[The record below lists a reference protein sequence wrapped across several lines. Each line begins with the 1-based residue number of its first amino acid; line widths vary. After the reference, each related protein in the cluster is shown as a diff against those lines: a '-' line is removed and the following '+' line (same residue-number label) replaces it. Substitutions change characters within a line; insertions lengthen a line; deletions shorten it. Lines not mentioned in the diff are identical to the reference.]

1 MPRTGP
7 IYTLP
12 PGYLAVSGTIIQPSQ
27 HNPPLED
34 IAQALTDSLPRNGSG
49 AMTGNLPMAG
59 FRLTG
64 IGASV
69 AADQAPRQDQVML
82 RSGAQ
87 AATADMPMGGFK
99 ITGLAAGTMA
109 ADAVRRDQV
118 VLRDGSQGMT
128 GPLLVPFGSES
139 APSLQ
144 FGNSN
149 NGIFGTAGV
158 GMTFVAAGLTIG
170 TIDNSPSL
178 VNGWD
183 IVTREKGD
191 SRYPTVA
198 RTLTA
203 GDGLTGGG
211 SLAANRTFAVDA
223 TVVRT
228 TGAQTIAGQKNFSNL
243 SVWDANTGGQ
253 RFIKDGTART
263 VADYYTA
270 TSTLAFVQRM
280 VADGSLEFQGAG
292 TRQFRILA
300 PVTLGFGDG
309 EIYLENNASDGDGTG
324 LCVRASVNPTG
335 NGMIFSVR
343 SQAGALGLAVQQDKI
358 SSARAE
364 MYLGSSDTGSG
375 GNRVMHAGMALG
387 EVGTF
392 AMLRDT
398 TVVGTRAPGTT
409 VAGANLRYASSDGDG
424 TVAPAGTWRLMGST
438 NDVNNAHR
446 TSLWMRIS

>member
-12 PGYLAVSGTIIQPSQ
+12 PGYLAVTGTTIQPSQ

-34 IAQALTDSLPRNGSG
+34 IAQALTESVPRNGSG
-49 AMTGNLPMAG
+49 PMTGNLPMGG

-64 IGASV
+64 LGAST
-69 AADQAPRQDQVML
+69 AADQAVRQDQVML
-82 RSGAQ
+82 RSGSQ
-87 AATADMPMGGFK
+87 AATADLPMGGFK
-99 ITGLAAGTMA
+99 ITGLGAGTLA
-109 ADAVRRDQV
+109 GDAVRRDQV
-118 VLRDGSQGMT
+118 VLRDGSQAMT
-128 GPLLVPFGSES
+128 GPLLVPVGTES
-139 APSLQ
+139 APGLQ
-144 FGNSN
+144 FGNAN
-149 NGIFGTAGV
+149 NGMFATLGV
-158 GMTFVAAGLTIG
+158 GVTFVANGFPIG
-170 TIDNSPSL
+170 ILNNSGSLIDPL
-178 VNGWD
+178 D
-183 IVTREKGD
+183 IVTRASGD
-191 SRYPTVA
+191 QRYPTVA

-211 SLAANRTFAVDA
+211 TLAANRTFAVDA

-253 RFIKDGTART
+253 RFIKDGTQR
-263 VADYYTA
+263 VVVDFYTS
-270 TSTLAFVQRM
+270 TSTLAFSQRLTAGGDM
-280 VADGSLEFQGAG
+280 EWVSAGS
-292 TRQFRILA
+292 RQFIIRA
-300 PVTLGFGDG
+300 PVTLGLGDG
-309 EIYLENNASDGDGTG
+309 DIYLENNASDGDGTG

-343 SQAGALGLAVQQDKI
+343 SQAGALGLGVQQDKI

-364 MYLGSSDTGSG
+364 MYLGSSDTGAG

-438 NDVNNAHR
+438 NDTNNAHR